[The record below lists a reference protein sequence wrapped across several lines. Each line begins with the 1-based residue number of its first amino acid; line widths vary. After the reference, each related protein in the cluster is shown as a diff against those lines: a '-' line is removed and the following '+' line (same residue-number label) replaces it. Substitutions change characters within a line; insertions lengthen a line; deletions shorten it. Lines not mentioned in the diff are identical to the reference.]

1 MPIVEAN
8 GIDIC
13 YEELG
18 SPDDPCLLLVTGF
31 KGQLTAFRPE
41 LCALFAKQGLRV
53 VRFDNRDSG
62 LSSKTPADVPF
73 SLETPPYTVA
83 DMALDAVGLLDAL
96 GIEAAHVVGV
106 SMGGIIAQSLAID
119 HPSRVLTMA
128 SIMSTTGDTTVGGA
142 TPEAEAAALAPVPE
156 GRTAAIQHHVDV
168 HQLVSGP
175 HFDEAQTRE
184 DATVAF
190 DRSNYPQGGMYQV
203 IAVMADGDRT
213 ERLAGVS
220 CPTVVIHGA
229 VDPLVNVSGG
239 EATAKAIPGA
249 ELVVVPDMG
258 HELPP
263 ALFPQLV
270 DAVIRNIRRGSQVE

>member
-1 MPIVEAN
+1 MPIATAN

-31 KGQLTAFRPE
+31 KGQLTAFRPD
-41 LCALFAKQGLRV
+41 LCALFVEQGLRV

-62 LSSKTPADVPF
+62 LSSKTPADVL
-73 SLETPPYTVA
+73 SLEAPPYTVA
-83 DMALDAVGLLDAL
+83 DMALDVVGLLDHL
-96 GIEAAHVVGV
+96 GIEGAHVVGV

-119 HPSRVLTMA
+119 HPNRVLTMA
-128 SIMSTTGDTTVGGA
+128 SIMSTTGDPTVGGA

-156 GRTAAIQHHVDV
+156 DRTAAIQHHVDV
-168 HQLVSGP
+168 HKLVSGP

-249 ELVVVPDMG
+249 ELIVLPDMG

-263 ALFPQLV
+263 GLFPQIV
-270 DAVIRNIRRGSQVE
+270 DAVVRNIRRASAAG